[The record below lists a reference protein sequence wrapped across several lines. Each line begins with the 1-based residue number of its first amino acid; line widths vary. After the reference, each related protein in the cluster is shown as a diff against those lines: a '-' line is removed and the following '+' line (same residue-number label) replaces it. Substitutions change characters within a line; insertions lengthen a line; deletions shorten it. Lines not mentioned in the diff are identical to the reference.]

1 MERRRAALGA
11 ADGIEPRRR
20 HDAAAGRADAGALR
34 ADDDQR
40 RQQPATVMH
49 GSRGV
54 WQPIAS
60 HDTQRDHD
68 QVLNQGLLHTACQA
82 RGISVVS
89 VVGWEKPAS
98 S

>member
-68 QVLNQGLLHTACQA
+68 QVLNQGLLQLV
-82 RGISVVS
+82 RPG
-89 VVGWEKPAS
+89 GFL
-98 S
+98 